1 MSAVLDQAAGPEA
14 QPAGQLRAGSVFW
27 ACIHGE
33 DVRGAF
39 MSSVVAALTSPARDL
54 LGSFYD
60 LASGPVLSIAR
71 NTCAEEFL
79 RSGME
84 WLWFV
89 DTDTVFGPDVL
100 PRLLALAHPVKRPVL
115 SAAVP
120 VGGRDP
126 RERMAVTGIPELF
139 WAAYRSDAVGGL
151 KPLPA
156 REPLGELERVDAVGT
171 GCVLIHRDVLAA
183 VGPGPFCELSE
194 GNAVMGED
202 LAFCR
207 RADALGV
214 PIHVAGQVRVGHA
227 KVVTL

>member
-1 MSAVLDQAAGPEA
+1 MTALAESPVTV
-14 QPAGQLRAGSVFW
+14 PAPLLRAGSVFW
-27 ACIHGE
+27 ANVHGE

-39 MSSVVAALTSPARDL
+39 LSSVVGLLTSEYREL
-54 LGSFYD
+54 LGSFFD

-71 NTCAEEFL
+71 NTCAEECL
-79 RSGME
+79 KSGQE

-89 DTDTVFGPDVL
+89 DTDTVFAPDVL
-100 PRLLALAHPVKRPVL
+100 PRLMTLADPVERPVV

-120 VGGRDP
+120 ISGKNP
-126 RERMAVTGIPELF
+126 RREFTGIPDLF

-151 KPLPA
+151 EPLSCA
-156 REPLGELERVDAVGT
+156 EPLGELERVDAVGT
-171 GCVLIHRDVLAA
+171 GCVLIHRGVLEA
-183 VGPGPFCELSE
+183 VGPGPFNEMSA

-207 RADALGV
+207 RADKLGIPV
-214 PIHVAGQVRVGHA
+214 HLAGQVRVGHA

>member
-1 MSAVLDQAAGPEA
+1 MTAVTDRAPASAADGMLP
-14 QPAGQLRAGSVFW
+14 AGSVFW

-39 MSSVVAALTSPARDL
+39 MSSVVAALTSPASEL
-54 LGSFYD
+54 IGSFYD

-79 RSGME
+79 RSGMQ

-89 DTDTVFGPDVL
+89 DTDTVFAPDVL
-100 PRLLALAHPVKRPVL
+100 PRLLALAHPVERPVV

-126 RERMAVTGIPELF
+126 RERVQSTGIPELF
-139 WAAYRSDAVGGL
+139 WAAYRCDAVGGL
-151 KPLPA
+151 KPLSV
-156 REPLGELERVDAVGT
+156 REPVGEAERVDAVGT
-171 GCVLIHRDVLAA
+171 GCVLIHRGVLEA

-207 RADALGV
+207 RADALGI
-214 PIHVAGQVRVGHA
+214 PIHVAGRVRVGHQ

>member
-1 MSAVLDQAAGPEA
+1 MSADLDVAPGPEA
-14 QPAGQLRAGSVFW
+14 AVRLRAGSVFW

-39 MSSVVAALTSPARDL
+39 MSSVVGSLTSPGSEL
-54 LGSFYD
+54 VGSFFD

-79 RSGME
+79 KSAQE

-89 DTDTVFGPDVL
+89 DTDTVFAADVL
-100 PRLLALAHPVKRPVL
+100 PRLLSLADPVERPVV

-120 VGGRDP
+120 ISGKNP
-126 RERMAVTGIPELF
+126 RREFTGVPDLF
-139 WAAYRSDAVGGL
+139 WAAYRYDPVGGL
-151 KPLPA
+151 
-156 REPLGELERVDAVGT
+156 EPIGCGEAVGECERVDAVGT
-171 GCVLIHRDVLAA
+171 GCVLIHRTVLEA
-183 VGPGPFCELSE
+183 VGPGPFNELSS

-207 RADALGV
+207 RADERGI

-227 KVVTL
+227 KVVVL

>member
-1 MSAVLDQAAGPEA
+1 MTAVLDTAPAAEA
-14 QPAGQLRAGSVFW
+14 AAQLPTGSVFW

-39 MSSVVAALTSPARDL
+39 MSSVVGALTSPAAVL
-54 LGSFYD
+54 VGAFYD

-79 RSGME
+79 TSGQE

-89 DTDTVFGPDVL
+89 DTDTVFAPDVL
-100 PRLLALAHPVKRPVL
+100 PRLLALADPVQRPIVA
-115 SAAVP
+115 AAVP
-120 VGGRDP
+120 IGGRDP
-126 RERMAVTGIPELF
+126 RERMQQVTGIPELF
-139 WAAYRSDAVGGL
+139 WAAYRSDEVGGL
-151 KPLPA
+151 RPLRVTDPV
-156 REPLGELERVDAVGT
+156 GECERVDAVGT
-171 GCVLIHRDVLAA
+171 GCVLIHRTVLEAI
-183 VGPGPFCELSE
+183 GPGPFCELSA

-207 RADALGV
+207 RADALGIPV
-214 PIHVAGQVRVGHA
+214 HVAGQVRVGHA

>member
-1 MSAVLDQAAGPEA
+1 M
-14 QPAGQLRAGSVFW
+14 LRAGSVFW

-39 MSSVVAALTSPARDL
+39 LSSVVAALTSPGHDL
-54 LGSFYD
+54 IGSFYD

-71 NTCAEEFL
+71 NTCSEALLASEQ
-79 RSGME
+79 E

-100 PRLLALAHPVKRPVL
+100 ARLMALADPVERPIV

-120 VGGRDP
+120 ISGKDP
-126 RERMAVTGIPELF
+126 RKEFTGIPDLF
-139 WAAYRSDAVGGL
+139 WAAYRTDAVGGL
-151 KPLPA
+151 
-156 REPLGELERVDAVGT
+156 EPISCAEPVGECERVDAVGT
-171 GCVLIHRDVLAA
+171 GCVLIHRTVFEAL
-183 VGPGPFCELSE
+183 GPGPFCELSA

-207 RADALGV
+207 RADAAGIPVHL
-214 PIHVAGQVRVGHA
+214 AGQVRVGHA

>member
-1 MSAVLDQAAGPEA
+1 MTALDEA
-14 QPAGQLRAGSVFW
+14 PAPAGMLRTGSVFW

-39 MSSVVAALTSPARDL
+39 MSSVVGMLTGPAAGLV
-54 LGSFYD
+54 GSFFD
-60 LASGPVLSIAR
+60 LSSGPVLSIAR

-79 RSGME
+79 RSGQE

-89 DTDTVFGPDVL
+89 DCDTVFAPDVL
-100 PRLLALAHPVKRPVL
+100 PRLLMLADPVKRPVV

-120 VGGRDP
+120 IGGRDP
-126 RERMAVTGIPELF
+126 RERMQQVTGIPELF
-139 WAAYRSDAVGGL
+139 WAAYRADEVGGL
-151 KPLPA
+151 KPLSV
-156 REPLGELERVDAVGT
+156 REPVGECERVDAVGT

-183 VGPGPFCELSE
+183 VGPGPFNELSS

-207 RADALGV
+207 RADALGIPV
-214 PIHVAGQVRVGHA
+214 HIAGRVRVGHQ

>member
-1 MSAVLDQAAGPEA
+1 MTAVLDPAQDAGAAGELA
-14 QPAGQLRAGSVFW
+14 AGSVFW

-39 MSSVVAALTSPARDL
+39 LSSVVAALTSPGSAL
-54 LGSFYD
+54 IGSFFD

-79 RSGME
+79 KSGQE

-89 DTDTVFGPDVL
+89 DSDTVFGPDVL
-100 PRLLALAHPVKRPVL
+100 PRLLALADPVKRPIV

-120 VGGRDP
+120 IGGRDP
-126 RERMAVTGIPELF
+126 RERMQQVTGIPELF
-139 WAAYRSDAVGGL
+139 WAAYRSDAAGGL
-151 KPLPA
+151 RPLPV
-156 REPLGELERVDAVGT
+156 REPVGECERVDAVGT
-171 GCVLIHRDVLAA
+171 GCVVIHRGVLEAA
-183 VGPGPFCELSE
+183 GPGPFCELSS

-207 RADALGV
+207 RADALGI
-214 PIHVAGQVRVGHA
+214 PIHLAGGVRVGHA

>member
-1 MSAVLDQAAGPEA
+1 MTAVLDGAPAAET
-14 QPAGQLRAGSVFW
+14 AGALRAGSVFW

-39 MSSVVAALTSPARDL
+39 MSSVVGALTSPGSEL
-54 LGSFYD
+54 VGSFFD

-79 RSGME
+79 KSGQE

-89 DTDTVFGPDVL
+89 DTDTVFAPDVL
-100 PRLLALAHPVKRPVL
+100 PRLLALADPVKRPVV

-120 VGGRDP
+120 IGGRDP
-126 RERMAVTGIPELF
+126 RDRTQVTGIPELF
-139 WAAYRSDAVGGL
+139 WAAYRSDPVGGL
-151 KPLPA
+151 KPISV
-156 REPLGELERVDAVGT
+156 REPVGECERVDAVGT
-171 GCVLIHRDVLAA
+171 GCVLIHRSVLEA
-183 VGPGPFCELSE
+183 VGPGPFCELSS

-207 RADALGV
+207 RADALGIPV
-214 PIHVAGQVRVGHA
+214 HIAGRVRVGHA

>member
-1 MSAVLDQAAGPEA
+1 MTAALDTAPGSSTAASPAV
-14 QPAGQLRAGSVFW
+14 GSVFW

-39 MSSVVAALTSPARDL
+39 MSSVVGALTSPDSTLIGA
-54 LGSFYD
+54 FFD

-79 RSGME
+79 RSGLE

-89 DTDTVFGPDVL
+89 DTDTVFSPDVL
-100 PRLLALAHPVKRPVL
+100 PRMLALADPVKCPIL
-115 SAAVP
+115 AASVP
-120 VGGRDP
+120 IGGRDP
-126 RERMAVTGIPELF
+126 RERVQATGIPELF
-139 WAAYRSDAVGGL
+139 WAAYRADAVGGL
-151 KPLPA
+151 KPISV
-156 REPLGELERVDAVGT
+156 REQIGERERVDAVGT

-183 VGPGPFCELSE
+183 VGPGPFCELSS

-207 RADALGV
+207 KADALGI

-227 KVVTL
+227 KVVVL

>member
-1 MSAVLDQAAGPEA
+1 MTALDEAPAAA
-14 QPAGQLRAGSVFW
+14 PAGMLRAGNVFW

-39 MSSVVAALTSPARDL
+39 MTSVVGALTSPGSEL
-54 LGSFYD
+54 IGSFFD

-79 RSGME
+79 RSGQE

-100 PRLLALAHPVKRPVL
+100 PRLMALADPVKRPVV

-120 VGGRDP
+120 IGGRDP
-126 RERMAVTGIPELF
+126 RERMQQVTGIPELF
-139 WAAYRSDAVGGL
+139 WAAYRSDEVGGL
-151 KPLPA
+151 RPLSA
-156 REPLGELERVDAVGT
+156 REPLGECERVDAVGT
-171 GCVLIHRDVLAA
+171 GCVLIHRTVLEA
-183 VGPGPFCELSE
+183 VGPGPFCELSS

-214 PIHVAGQVRVGHA
+214 PVHVAGRVRVGHA

>member
-1 MSAVLDQAAGPEA
+1 MTALLDTAPGRAAAGELA
-14 QPAGQLRAGSVFW
+14 AGSVFW

-39 MSSVVAALTSPARDL
+39 MSSVVGLLTSPYAGL
-54 LGSFYD
+54 VGSFFD

-71 NTCAEEFL
+71 NTCAEEVL
-79 RSGME
+79 RSGQE

-89 DTDTVFGPDVL
+89 DCDTVFTPDVL
-100 PRLLALAHPVKRPVL
+100 PRMMALADPVKRPVL

-120 VGGRDP
+120 IGGRDP
-126 RERMAVTGIPELF
+126 RERLQATGIPELY
-139 WAAYRSDAVGGL
+139 WAAYRADEVGGL
-151 KPLPA
+151 KPLNA
-156 REPLGELERVDAVGT
+156 REPLGEVERVDAVGT
-171 GCVLIHRDVLAA
+171 GCVLIHRGVLEAI
-183 VGPGPFCELSE
+183 GPGPFCELSA

-207 RADALGV
+207 RADALGIPV
-214 PIHVAGQVRVGHA
+214 HVAGAVRVGHQ

>member
-1 MSAVLDQAAGPEA
+1 MTALDEAPTVVPAAA
-14 QPAGQLRAGSVFW
+14 LRAGSVFW

-39 MSSVVAALTSPARDL
+39 MSSVVGALTSPGAEL
-54 LGSFYD
+54 IGSFFD

-79 RSGME
+79 RSGQE

-89 DTDTVFGPDVL
+89 DTDTVFAPDVL
-100 PRLLALAHPVKRPVL
+100 PRLLMLADPVKRPVV

-120 VGGRDP
+120 IGGRDP
-126 RERMAVTGIPELF
+126 RERVQVTGIPELF
-139 WAAYRSDAVGGL
+139 WAAYRADEVGGL
-151 KPLPA
+151 KPVSA
-156 REPLGELERVDAVGT
+156 REPLGDCERVDAVGT

-183 VGPGPFCELSE
+183 VGPGPFNELSS

-207 RADALGV
+207 RADALGIPV
-214 PIHVAGQVRVGHA
+214 HIAGRVRVGHQ

>member
-1 MSAVLDQAAGPEA
+1 MTALDTAPGSAVTGNLV
-14 QPAGQLRAGSVFW
+14 AGSVFW

-39 MSSVVAALTSPARDL
+39 MSSVVGALTSPGSEL
-54 LGSFYD
+54 IGSFFD

-79 RSGME
+79 RTGQE

-89 DTDTVFGPDVL
+89 DTDTVFTPDVL
-100 PRLLALAHPVKRPVL
+100 PRLLMLAEPVKRPIV

-120 VGGRDP
+120 IGGRDP
-126 RERMAVTGIPELF
+126 RERIQPTGIPELF
-139 WAAYRSDAVGGL
+139 WAAYRSDPVGGL
-151 KPLPA
+151 KPISV
-156 REPLGELERVDAVGT
+156 REPLDEIEQVDAVGT
-171 GCVLIHRDVLAA
+171 GCVLIHRTVLEA
-183 VGPGPFCELSE
+183 VGPGPFCELSA

-207 RADALGV
+207 RADQLGI
-214 PIHVAGQVRVGHA
+214 PIHIASQVRVGHA